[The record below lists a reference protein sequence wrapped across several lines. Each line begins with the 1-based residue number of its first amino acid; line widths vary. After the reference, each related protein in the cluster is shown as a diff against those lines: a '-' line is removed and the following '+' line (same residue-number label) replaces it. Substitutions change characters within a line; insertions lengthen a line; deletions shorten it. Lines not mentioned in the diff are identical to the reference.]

1 MKNLAFFLFFTVPC
15 FSTVQTVNEI
25 DKVFFDFKSLQFEE
39 AGIEI
44 KDVKN
49 EELKSELLRLKDLM
63 YYAGQKDSTYF
74 KTNGYSVNT
83 EENLLGAIKMLSA
96 GYFELYYHKT
106 KGEAFK
112 FFYEALQISKR
123 LKIVSL
129 QKASLMAILEY
140 YHIEI
145 AQNSRVQERY
155 LKEFKALRSD
165 AEDTIWI
172 NIYSLIFYT
181 KTLETLN
188 PDYFDVADQLRLL
201 ENKMD
206 SKSSL
211 VPKIDFELGLSLE
224 LQDKFNAADSYYKK
238 AFEGAKAY
246 PYLRDI
252 RFFALIR
259 RSIIAQQDK
268 KFDKALAFIDGAKA
282 HVDLADTLRSN
293 YYINLYSSFYNNDL
307 KKYDIA
313 YLLLK
318 DAYKADFQ
326 LDFRKNS
333 LEINR
338 LNVILKTQQKELEN
352 AQLRQNKTWLIVALS
367 LLALLSALSYLAYK
381 NIKAKKKIVEKE
393 KEVQS
398 QKMEKLLKDQELL
411 SIDAMLEGQEKER
424 QLIANDLHDN
434 LGSVLT
440 ALKFNFQ
447 NIRDNKDVSV
457 TVKDL
462 LLTKT
467 DALLEEAYQKV
478 RGIAHATNAGVN
490 AQEGLMPAVS
500 NFAAKVSLMNK
511 LSINVESHGMNKRL
525 ENALEITIFRII
537 QELITN
543 VIKHARAT
551 EATINLTLHQESL
564 NLMVEDNGLGFTV
577 DQVKP
582 KEGMG
587 LHSIQKRIENLGG
600 TVTIDSI
607 AQKGTT
613 LILDIPIP

>member
-1 MKNLAFFLFFTVPC
+1 MKNLIVYLFFGLPFLICGKTI
-15 FSTVQTVNEI
+15 NEI

-49 EELKSELLRLKDLM
+49 EELKNELLRLKDLM

-74 KTNGYSVNT
+74 KTNDYSVNAD
-83 EENLLGAIKMLSA
+83 ENLLGAIKMLSA

-112 FFYEALQISKR
+112 FFYEALQTSKR
-123 LKIVSL
+123 IKNVSL
-129 QKASLMAILEY
+129 QKASLLAILEY

-145 AQNSRVQERY
+145 AQNSKVQERY
-155 LKEFKALRSD
+155 LQEFKALGTD
-165 AEDTIWI
+165 AEDIVLI
-172 NIYSLIFYT
+172 NLYKLIFYT
-181 KTLETLN
+181 KTLGELN
-188 PDYFDVADQLRLL
+188 PDYFIVADQLRVL

-206 SKSSL
+206 PKSTL

-238 AFEGAKAY
+238 AFDKAKTY
-246 PYLRDI
+246 PFLRDV

-259 RSIIAQQDK
+259 RSIIAQKDT
-268 KFDKALAFIDGAKA
+268 KFEKALAFIDEAKA

-307 KKYDIA
+307 KKYDTA
-313 YLLLK
+313 YVLLK
-318 DAYKADFQ
+318 ETYRADFQ
-326 LDFRKNS
+326 LDFRQNS
-333 LEINR
+333 LEVNR
-338 LNVILKTQQKELEN
+338 LNVVLKTQQKELEN
-352 AQLRQNKTWLIVALS
+352 VRLRQNKTWLIIA
-367 LLALLSALSYLAYK
+367 LALFGLLFALSYLGYK

-393 KEVQS
+393 KELQD

-424 QLIANDLHDN
+424 QIIANDLHDN

-440 ALKFNFQ
+440 ALKFHFQ
-447 NIRDNKDVSV
+447 NIRDKKGVSGADS
-457 TVKDL
+457 DL
-462 LLTKT
+462 LLNKT
-467 DALLEEAYQKV
+467 DDLLEEAYQKV
-478 RGIAHATNAGVN
+478 RGIAHARNAGVN
-490 AQEGLMPAVS
+490 AQEGLLPAVR
-500 NFAAKVSLMNK
+500 NFAAKVSVMNK
-511 LSINVESHGMNKRL
+511 LGIQVESHGMDKRV

-543 VIKHARAT
+543 VIKHAKAS
-551 EATINLTLHQESL
+551 ESIIHLTLHEDSI
-564 NLMVEDNGLGFTV
+564 NLMVEDNGIGFSTE
-577 DQVKP
+577 KIKT
-582 KEGMG
+582 KESMG

-600 TVTIDSI
+600 NVTIDSI
-607 AQKGTT
+607 AKKGTT
-613 LILDIPIP
+613 VILDIPIP